1 MVSVW
6 FPFPSD
12 GLYRFFIYFPLFH
25 PKFGELVFE
34 PGWAK
39 NKPPQISL
47 WLKTPMVRFFS
58 GLCVHFRS
66 VGALPNSQSPPLD
79 TAIPGHWGRGSGKL
93 HPGFWRL
100 LRGNGRCFRHSHS
113 PARSEAHV
121 HISLRK
127 ARNPTTC
134 QTEENWHVV
143 EHHWWPQKYLR
154 WVDFKGQWNLKLLW
168 PSLKVRT
175 FEQMSQISKIVT
187 VTVMPSWENKLL
199 SGY

>member
-6 FPFPSD
+6 FHSPSD

-47 WLKTPMVRFFS
+47 WLKTTMVRFFS

-79 TAIPGHWGRGSGKL
+79 TAIQ
-93 HPGFWRL
+93 
-100 LRGNGRCFRHSHS
+100 
-113 PARSEAHV
+113 
-121 HISLRK
+121 I
-127 ARNPTTC
+127 
-134 QTEENWHVV
+134 TEEGAVVNYILAFEGFCGEMADVSATHILLPTVKPMFASHLGKHVI
-143 EHHWWPQKYLR
+143 PPRARQR
-154 WVDFKGQWNLKLLW
+154 RTGMLLNTTDD
-168 PSLKVRT
+168 PKN
-175 FEQMSQISKIVT
+175 ISDELTSKDNEISSYFDLV
-187 VTVMPSWENKLL
+187 WK
-199 SGY
+199 